1 MLRCPDA
8 PGLSLAA
15 TSLLVAVFN
24 LTPIFDA
31 QNKG

>member
-8 PGLSLAA
+8 PGLSLAV
-15 TSLLVAVFN
+15 TSFLVAVFN
-24 LTPIFDA
+24 LSLISDA